1 MAGRPQKRTEQT
13 RTAILDAARGAFDA
27 GGYDATSV
35 EAIAARAGV
44 AKATVFAHFA
54 DKASLLIAVRIDA
67 LHAQMATMHAAV
79 AAGPPAGETAGHAPH
94 DGRAHAFL
102 IALFRPWLALY
113 RADPEFTRLFLSQTT
128 LKDGPWTRQ
137 FLEICGAMETDTQAA
152 FTRLQAQRL
161 IPPDTDPALLAQGVL
176 AFFYHM
182 LVGQTV
188 GACQDPDAQDAVF
201 ADLLAVWLRGVC
213 TPVPRS
219 GNDAAPSAAR

>member
-13 RTAILDAARGAFDA
+13 RTAILAAARAAFDA
-27 GGYDATSV
+27 EGFDGTSV

-67 LHAQMATMHAAV
+67 LHAQMAAMRAAV
-79 AAGPPAGETAGHAPH
+79 AAGPPV
-94 DGRAHAFL
+94 DGGPDRDAMRAHAFL
-102 IALFRPWLALY
+102 FALFRPWLALY
-113 RADPEFTRLFLSQTT
+113 RTDPEFTRLFLSQAT

-137 FLEICGAMETDTQAA
+137 FLEICGAMEADTQAA
-152 FTRLQAQRL
+152 FARLQAERL
-161 IPPDTDPALLAQGVL
+161 IPPDPDPALLAQGVL

-188 GACQDPDAQDAVF
+188 GACEDPETQDAFF
-201 ADLLAVWLRGVC
+201 ADLLAIWLRGVC
-213 TPVPRS
+213 APPPLP
-219 GNDAAPSAAR
+219 GGDAAPPAAS